1 MRKRGA
7 VIAMQIDKRFH
18 KASLIEIKI
27 KIKKEKQKGKAEWQC
42 RMPAHDT
49 INSLGSYSRQAS

>member
-18 KASLIEIKI
+18 KASLIGIKI

-49 INSLGSYSRQAS
+49 D